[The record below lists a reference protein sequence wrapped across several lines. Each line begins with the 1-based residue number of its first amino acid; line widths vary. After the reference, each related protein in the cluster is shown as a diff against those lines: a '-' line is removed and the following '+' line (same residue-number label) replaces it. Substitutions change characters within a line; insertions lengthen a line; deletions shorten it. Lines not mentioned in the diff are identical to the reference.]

1 MQQRE
6 TTESIRLILSSGDLV
21 LRTIPLVKERI
32 TIGRRPYNDISLDH
46 LTVSGEHAAIFRV
59 GDRRMIRDLKSRNGI
74 IINGYSIN
82 EQLLNDGDLIQIGI
96 YELKL
101 IIEAA
106 PKPVVKMTSIPDAG
120 QVAVLQFMNGPKQGR
135 ELRLDR
141 TITSVGEGAQVAS
154 VARRSKG
161 YHLTHIEG
169 PSFPLVNGEA
179 IGLQPHPLSHFDLIE
194 LAGTIMRFQFSGS
207 SH

>member
-6 TTESIRLILSSGDLV
+6 TTESVRLILSSGDLV
-21 LRTIPLVKERI
+21 LRTIPLLKERI
-32 TIGRRPYNDISLDH
+32 LIGRRPHNDISLDH

-59 GDRRMIRDLKSRNGI
+59 GERRMIKDLKSRNGI
-74 IINGYSIN
+74 TVNGFPIS
-82 EQLLNDGDLIQIGI
+82 EHLLSDGDLIQIGV

-101 IIEAA
+101 VIEAVQPLTRKVVRA
-106 PKPVVKMTSIPDAG
+106 PGAAE
-120 QVAVLQFMNGPKQGR
+120 VAVIEFMNGPKLGR

-141 TITSVGEGAQVAS
+141 TITSITEGQQVVS
-154 VARRSKG
+154 IARRSKG

-179 IGLQPHPLSHFDLIE
+179 IGLQPHSLSHFDLIE
-194 LAGTIMRFQFSGS
+194 LAGTIMRFQFGADPR
-207 SH
+207 

>member
-74 IINGYSIN
+74 TINGYSIN

-106 PKPVVKMTSIPDAG
+106 PKPVAKMTSIPDAG

>member
-6 TTESIRLILSSGDLV
+6 ATESIRLILSSGDLV
-21 LRTIPLVKERI
+21 LRTIALVKERI
-32 TIGRRPYNDISLDH
+32 TIGRRPYNDIALDH

-74 IINGYSIN
+74 IINGFSIS
-82 EQLLNDGDLIQIGI
+82 EQLLSDGDLIQIGI
-96 YELKL
+96 YDLKL
-101 IIEAA
+101 IIEVAQKSA
-106 PKPVVKMTSIPDAG
+106 PKLSPIPDAG
-120 QVAVLQFMNGPKQGR
+120 QVAVLEILNGPKQGR

-141 TITSVGEGAQVAS
+141 TITRIGEGPQVAS
-154 VARRSKG
+154 IARRSKG

-194 LAGTIMRFQFSGS
+194 LAGTIMRFQFNA
-207 SH
+207 HQL